1 MSKVAIIAIGGNS
14 ITKAGQRGT
23 IEEQYTNTA
32 ETAEHIVDMIEQGYN
47 VVITHGNGPQ
57 VGNILRRSE
66 LACQQIQLY
75 PLPLDICG
83 ADSQGGMGYMIL
95 QVLSNA
101 PLKRGIERNVTA
113 IVTQTLVDRED
124 PSFQSP
130 SKPIGTFMDEKD
142 AGIRRDRDGWDVIE
156 DAGRGWRRVVPS
168 PIPIDIIEKKA
179 INTVIDSGSIVIA
192 VGGGGIPVIRKESG
206 EIMGVEAVID
216 KDRASSLLGT
226 LISADLVLI
235 STDVAKVCLNFKK
248 PDQKEL
254 DTITVSEA
262 KRYSEEGHFL
272 KGSMGPKVEA
282 AIQFLEN
289 GGKEVIITSP
299 ENIGAALAGKS
310 GTHIVPD

>member
-14 ITKAGQRGT
+14 ITKAGQKGT
-23 IEEQYTNTA
+23 IEEQYANTS
-32 ETAEHIVDMIEQGYN
+32 ETAEHIVDMIEQGFN

-66 LACQQIQLY
+66 LACQQIHLY

-83 ADSQGGMGYMIL
+83 ADSQGGMGYMIQ

-101 PLKRGIERNVTA
+101 LLKRGIERDVTA
-113 IVTQTLVDRED
+113 IVTQTLVDRAD

-130 SKPIGTFMDEKD
+130 SKPIGTFMNEED

-192 VGGGGIPVIRKESG
+192 VGGGGIPVVRKESG

-226 LISADLVLI
+226 LISADLFLI

-248 PDQKEL
+248 PDQKDL
-254 DTITVSEA
+254 DTINVSEA
-262 KRYSEEGHFL
+262 KRYLEEGHFL
-272 KGSMGPKVEA
+272 AGSMGPKVGA
-282 AIQFLEN
+282 AIQFIEN

-299 ENIGAALAGKS
+299 PNIGAALAGKS